1 MAFIL
6 TDCINFAATRNNLY
20 KEKTLKIYLKKKQPP
35 KSFFHT
41 SRKSAFTRKFK

>member
-20 KEKTLKIYLKKKQPP
+20 KGKNIKDLFEKKTAPKIIFSYFKKIGLYQKI
-35 KSFFHT
+35 
-41 SRKSAFTRKFK
+41 